1 MIKITQN
8 QHLAP
13 GAVAIIQFSPCHEA
27 EWPLVTILSLDN
39 RHRQWTDW
47 RVQALTCIMIQHINT
62 KTSWEMTTLLQ
73 APLLSVWMYRQWCP
87 LAIVWVRLSTTCMAR
102 MDSWVPLHQGY
113 QFWHNTENFLA
124 KTRIISVCM
133 YERSS
138 RTCCIRIHL
147 QMWAT
152 QSWWI
157 GPNVGFC
164 WYGRNQGTG
173 KFHIPYNQTTHVA
186 SNTQS
191 FVEIGKC
198 LLTKVVFRDI
208 RQTIRVVVVTN
219 GLLKWV
225 HYGFQFL
232 MNSTVHQQLNSN
244 KTRVTTS
251 HICAK
256 WLTMWRLVHWTLM
269 GELCLVQQG
278 VHLAYCCTLVPYCRN
293 SRV

>member
-1 MIKITQN
+1 MAKLVHSFSQYSVHTFGNRLDWQTYKNVNNDWCMIKITQN

-62 KTSWEMTTLLQ
+62 KTSRETTTLLQ
-73 APLLSVWMYRQWCP
+73 VPLLSVWMYRQWCP

-157 GPNVGFC
+157 GP
-164 WYGRNQGTG
+164 
-173 KFHIPYNQTTHVA
+173 
-186 SNTQS
+186 
-191 FVEIGKC
+191 KC
-198 LLTKVVFRDI
+198 RLLLI
-208 RQTIRVVVVTN
+208 
-219 GLLKWV
+219 W
-225 HYGFQFL
+225 
-232 MNSTVHQQLNSN
+232 
-244 KTRVTTS
+244 
-251 HICAK
+251 
-256 WLTMWRLVHWTLM
+256 
-269 GELCLVQQG
+269 
-278 VHLAYCCTLVPYCRN
+278 
-293 SRV
+293 